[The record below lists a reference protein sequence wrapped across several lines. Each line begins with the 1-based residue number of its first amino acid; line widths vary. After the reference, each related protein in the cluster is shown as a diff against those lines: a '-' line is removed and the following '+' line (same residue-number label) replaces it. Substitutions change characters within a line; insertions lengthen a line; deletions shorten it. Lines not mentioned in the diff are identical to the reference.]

1 VFNLN
6 QSDTTIYPDDGYNT
20 NLVTSFIGDNG
31 YPQPEIVAITTG
43 IPTVNIKRD
52 PTKSKSGIA
61 LNVLPEVDEENV
73 EV

>member
-1 VFNLN
+1 MYG
-6 QSDTTIYPDDGYNT
+6 DEGYSA

-43 IPTVNIKRD
+43 IPTINIKRAD
-52 PTKSKSGIA
+52 AAAAASKSKNVG
-61 LNVLPEVDEENV
+61 LNVLPEEDEENV

>member
-1 VFNLN
+1 MYN
-6 QSDTTIYPDDGYNT
+6 DEGYGT

-43 IPTVNIKRD
+43 VPTVNIKRETNGKQNKGV
-52 PTKSKSGIA
+52 P
-61 LNVLPEVDEENV
+61 LNVLPEEDEENV

>member
-1 VFNLN
+1 MS
-6 QSDTTIYPDDGYNT
+6 QSDNIFTEEGYNA

-43 IPTVNIKRD
+43 IPTVSIKRD
-52 PTKSKSGIA
+52 TTKNKSIA
-61 LNVLPEVDEENV
+61 LNVLPEEDENV

>member
-1 VFNLN
+1 MN
-6 QSDTTIYPDDGYNT
+6 QTDVYGDEGYAS

-43 IPTVNIKRD
+43 IPTVNIKRE
-52 PTKSKSGIA
+52 TLSKQNKNIA
-61 LNVLPEVDEENV
+61 LNVLPEEDEENV

>member
-1 VFNLN
+1 M
-6 QSDTTIYPDDGYNT
+6 YPDDVYNA

-52 PTKSKSGIA
+52 PTKSKSSGVA
-61 LNVLPEVDEENV
+61 LNVLTEVDEENV